1 MLEGAFEDRYK
12 VDFVGAAAHRLKRPS
27 ERWMRGTQEGSVPA
41 GSAEE
46 IYYSRWY
53 VSCVNI
59 RGSGARCR
67 IVEYAIISKPC
78 LAYRSLS
85 KGH

>member
-27 ERWMRGTQEGSVPA
+27 KRWMRGTQEGSVPA

-46 IYYSRWY
+46 LLLPLDGPAWEGHEDRSAQKIPPH
-53 VSCVNI
+53 VSMLH
-59 RGSGARCR
+59 SWT
-67 IVEYAIISKPC
+67 Y
-78 LAYRSLS
+78 
-85 KGH
+85 

>member
-12 VDFVGAAAHRLKRPS
+12 VDFVRAAAHRLKRPS

-46 IYYSRWY
+46 ILLPLVRFMREHTRQWSEM
-53 VSCVNI
+53 SN
-59 RGSGARCR
+59 
-67 IVEYAIISKPC
+67 C
-78 LAYRSLS
+78 LVC
-85 KGH
+85 HHQ